1 MFLYAMYVNAPNHTK
16 QELPVTMR
24 EPSAGFFFAVS
35 DSNELDHTVL
45 FHL

>member
-1 MFLYAMYVNAPNHTK
+1 MFLYARYENAPNHTK
-16 QELPVTMR
+16 QALPVTMQ
-24 EPSAGFFFAVS
+24 EPSIAFFDVS